1 MNRLL
6 AFLSVLSICA
16 ALIHGGNAVANDA
29 LQLTIGQSDLL
40 HKEPV
45 LVTLRLQHTAMRALP
60 SKPGEDDGCTLR
72 FEFEP
77 AIQPRAKGKPLPLEA
92 ASATAEVTS
101 RDYELLE
108 WYAIPKEGTFSVR
121 AVLEL
126 SGAQLT
132 SQAVKFTI
140 RAPAS
145 ADSEHGP
152 VDRIH
157 HLPWMNYDTNKYC
170 GDTFDLVK
178 RWPDSRLAKYCHY
191 WNGRYSQNNQEYE
204 EAIASYRIV
213 IEKYP
218 RFALSDDADFG
229 IVECLRA
236 QGDMEAAKKHN
247 AAVLKKYGAAA
258 DGTRSAVHF
267 LATGMTGR
275 IARTPGAE

>member
-1 MNRLL
+1 M
-6 AFLSVLSICA
+6 SVLAICA
-16 ALIHGGNAVANDA
+16 ALIHARNTIADDA

-60 SKPGEDDGCTLR
+60 SKTGEDDGCTLR

-77 AIQPRAKGKPLPLEA
+77 ALQARGKGKPLPLEA
-92 ASATAEVTS
+92 ASAAADVTS

-108 WYAIPKEGTFSVR
+108 WYEIPEGEFSVR
-121 AVLEL
+121 AVLEQE
-126 SGAQLT
+126 GAQLT
-132 SQAVKFTI
+132 SQVVKFTI

-145 ADSEHGP
+145 DDSEHGP

-191 WNGRYSQNNQEYE
+191 WNGRYSQNNKEYE

-236 QGDMEAAKKHN
+236 KGDLEAAKRHN
-247 AAVLKKYGAAA
+247 AAVFKKYGAAA
-258 DGTRSAVHF
+258 GGKRSAVHF
-267 LATGMTGR
+267 LATGMTDGV
-275 IARTPGAE
+275 ARTPGAE